1 MFSIFKVQS
10 LDRLV
15 LLAAFLLLLRGGL
28 LLLPPLYLVP
38 EIHWWLVGEK
48 LLSGGMLYREVWE
61 DLAPIP
67 ALFYSLFS
75 FIAPRL
81 PIVSIAAGGILT
93 FIQALWFNEACT
105 RTGVVEER
113 SMLPAAM
120 YVLFSSLTFDFC
132 FFGPIQLG
140 VTFLFPVMA
149 LVFRHIR
156 IGIEE
161 HKVYETGVWIG
172 LAALC
177 YLPLALFLLWPFII
191 YAFYT
196 GTRPR
201 WYAVLFIGFLF
212 PFLVTALTFFFV
224 DDLGGFLSQYLQSV
238 FRGVSHMFGRF
249 GYMTVVFLFPLLLSA
264 LAAARVMAH
273 RGYINYQIICN
284 VSMVIFA
291 GISLLTWVPASWR
304 QPATFFPLAIPAA
317 YFVAQWTYLVR
328 NGLVREL
335 VLLSFIAWTL
345 FCIYQPYL
353 PFRYLRAVYERQG
366 LAYKLPQF
374 PLISGKKVLVVG
386 YEPSF
391 YLTNTPATPYLN
403 HRLAERLWEDST
415 DYQSNFALYA
425 SFRNDMPDVVL
436 DANGNL
442 EKLFKRMPLLARHYK
457 KQDDM
462 KGLWFRVENPSQRM
476 Q

>member
-28 LLLPPLYLVP
+28 LALKPLYLVP
-38 EIHWWLVGEK
+38 EIHWWLVGER
-48 LLSGGMLYREVWE
+48 LLNGGMLYREVWE

-75 FIAPRL
+75 LIAPRSPL
-81 PIVSIAAGGILT
+81 VSIFAGLILT
-93 FIQALWFNEACT
+93 FIQALWFNAACT

-120 YVLFSSLTFDFC
+120 YALFASLAFDFC

-156 IGIEE
+156 VGIEE

-172 LAALC
+172 LASLC
-177 YLPLALFLLWPFII
+177 YLPLALFMLWPVVVF
-191 YAFYT
+191 AFYT

-201 WYAVLFIGFLF
+201 WYAVLLIGFLF

-224 DDLGGFLSQYLQSV
+224 DDLNGFLVQYLQSV
-238 FRGVSHMFGRF
+238 FRGVSHTFGTF
-249 GYMTVVFLFPLLLSA
+249 GYMTAVLAFPLA
-264 LAAARVMAH
+264 LAAWAGIRVITARSF
-273 RGYINYQIICN
+273 INYQVVCN
-284 VSMVIFA
+284 ITMIFFA
-291 GISLLTWVPASWR
+291 ILGLLTWVPASWR
-304 QPATFFPLAIPAA
+304 QPATFFPLVIPAA

-328 NGLVREL
+328 NPIVREL
-335 VLLSFIAWTL
+335 VLVSLIAWSL
-345 FCIYQPYL
+345 FCIYQPYMPL
-353 PFRYLRAVYERQG
+353 PYLRKVYEQQG
-366 LAYKLPQF
+366 LSYRKPQF
-374 PLISGKKVLVVG
+374 PLIRGKKVLVVG

-391 YLTNTPATPYLN
+391 YLTNQPATPYLN
-403 HRLAERLWEDST
+403 HRLAERLWLDST

-436 DANGNL
+436 DENGQL
-442 EKLFKRMPLLARHYK
+442 DRLFRRMPLLARHYR
-457 KQDDM
+457 KQDDL
-462 KGLWFRVENPSQRM
+462 KGLWFRVPNPEQ
-476 Q
+476 